1 VNTTAP
7 KTEKLTPRLAEL
19 KDDLIQRMPIKKAAD
34 RTTLASK
41 TLGNAVIQY
50 LTWQARLIRPRPR
63 TVVIWPEVINSPH
76 YTAYKEA
83 VDRIAASLRQGDDM
97 ASYLSNQVRSNVYA
111 GNLPS
116 SSAGMSNDEWVRKAW
131 RGKDRVRVT
140 VDVHH
145 LHLGPLH
152 PDGSVGRA
160 GPLLFVGITPNE
172 AFLLT
177 IGDHDSFD
185 DGTVSHLMYDKLDA
199 KLKQAGGGVALPP
212 GLGVTLGGTQVKDT
226 FASIDLIKQLR
237 ELDDELTQ
245 QGYADASLRVLR
257 LDWDD
262 IVVLDPV
269 TKTELLRKTRQ
280 FVA

>member
-1 VNTTAP
+1 
-7 KTEKLTPRLAEL
+7 
-19 KDDLIQRMPIKKAAD
+19 
-34 RTTLASK
+34 
-41 TLGNAVIQY
+41 
-50 LTWQARLIRPRPR
+50 
-63 TVVIWPEVINSPH
+63 
-76 YTAYKEA
+76 
-83 VDRIAASLRQGDDM
+83 
-97 ASYLSNQVRSNVYA
+97 
-111 GNLPS
+111 
-116 SSAGMSNDEWVRKAW
+116 
-131 RGKDRVRVT
+131 
-140 VDVHH
+140 
-145 LHLGPLH
+145 
-152 PDGSVGRA
+152 
-160 GPLLFVGITPNE
+160 
-172 AFLLT
+172 LT

-245 QGYADASLRVLR
+245 QGYADASQRVLR